1 MASISPLDY
10 CINEVGRQGHDVYNY
25 VDGIQRVCWML
36 NGWEYAYH
44 NRDRAIELEDIRR
57 IGIMVESII
66 NIGGFRTCDVR
77 VGWRFIETRPYEIE
91 TQLESLLD
99 GQDDLTPL
107 DFYRAFEMIHPF
119 GDGNGRTGKILL
131 NWKNRTLLT
140 PIFPPY
146 DFWGRPIQNP

>member
-1 MASISPLDY
+1 MSVLDY
-10 CINEVGRQGHDVYNY
+10 VIEEVARQGHVLEDY
-25 VDGIQRVCWML
+25 VDGGQRVGWML

-57 IGIMVESII
+57 IGTMVETIT

-77 VGWRFIETRPYEIE
+77 VGWRFVETRPYEIE
-91 TQLESLLD
+91 TKLGDLLE

-107 DFYRAFEMIHPF
+107 EFYRAFETIHPF

-131 NWKNRTLLT
+131 NWKNKTLLT
-140 PIFPPY
+140 PIFPPHN
-146 DFWGRPIQNP
+146 FWGRPIQNP